1 MLLKKFDLNK
11 ILKMFGRRLLNNKHH
26 RINNDSK
33 PFINKTNYKSKIFD
47 EEIKFNEEKE
57 EDLPFVKENDNKDDF
72 NKIPENTNNKN
83 EVKEKKKSVI
93 VNRAGNFLSFS
104 SGITLN
110 EENENE
116 KRGIYDLDSTTGNF
130 LKDNFSSQK
139 YYEGTSKKSNDIDH
153 FFAPLTQEDLQ
164 KINDSKKTKSKSNK
178 FIPKEIDLDKFNQS
192 NIDIINK
199 YSQKT
204 KKINNNDELEFN
216 LSNEDDPYAIE
227 DESSGEIKKIP
238 KNKMKLIN
246 KLGIDLED
254 ETELNKDIDNIIK
267 DKVDRI
273 KEVKQHQRK
282 CLLVENLD
290 GLYGKSQNPNDILRG
305 IYDTLNDEN
314 NDSEYEE
321 EIDKWENAQFKSGI
335 KLNQLNLNNDFNS
348 AYKTNEIDNNFKYQN
363 LYDKLMK
370 NKELEYDE
378 LINNYSQIVERD
390 KSLLHNYVNKKND
403 YNIELNKIL
412 NNKKKLEDDLDRY
425 IKQYNELKKF
435 LIKIIEEKED
445 TNINDIDLDAFYVS
459 D

>member
-1 MLLKKFDLNK
+1 
-11 ILKMFGRRLLNNKHH
+11 MFGRRLLNNKQH
-26 RINNDSK
+26 RTNNEIKPYNNNINNK
-33 PFINKTNYKSKIFD
+33 KKFFD

-57 EDLPFVKENDNKDDF
+57 IDFPIVNENHIKEDYNT
-72 NKIPENTNNKN
+72 NKIIDNINNKK
-83 EVKEKKKSVI
+83 EIKEKKKSVI
-93 VNRAGNFLSFS
+93 VNKAGNFLSFS
-104 SGITLN
+104 SGIALD

-116 KRGIYDLDSTTGNF
+116 NRGIYDINDTTGNF

-139 YYEGTSKKSNDIDH
+139 YYEGNIKKKNDIDH

-164 KINDSKKTKSKSNK
+164 KINDSKKTNTKTRGNK

-199 YSQKT
+199 YSQKP
-204 KKINNNDELEFN
+204 KRINNNDELEFN
-216 LSNEDDPYAIE
+216 LDNEDDAYAID

-254 ETELNKDIDNIIK
+254 ETEINKDIDNIIK

-321 EIDKWENAQFKSGI
+321 EIDKWEKAQFKSGI
-335 KLNQLNLNNDFNS
+335 KLNQLNLNNNFYSQN
-348 AYKTNEIDNNFKYQN
+348 KTNEIDTNFKYQN
-363 LYDKLMK
+363 LYEKLMK
-370 NKELEYDE
+370 KEGLEYDE
-378 LINNYSQIVERD
+378 ITNNFTQIVERD

-412 NNKKKLEDDLDRY
+412 DNKKKLENDLERY
-425 IKQYNELKKF
+425 IKQYKELKKF
-435 LIKIIEEKED
+435 LIKLIEEKED
-445 TNINDIDLDAFYVS
+445 TNINDIDLDVFYVS

>member
-1 MLLKKFDLNK
+1 
-11 ILKMFGRRLLNNKHH
+11 MFGRRLLNNKQH
-26 RINNDSK
+26 RTNNETKSYNNNINNK
-33 PFINKTNYKSKIFD
+33 KKFFD

-57 EDLPFVKENDNKDDF
+57 IDF
-72 NKIPENTNNKN
+72 PSINENKIKEDYNNNKIIDN
-83 EVKEKKKSVI
+83 INNKKEIKEKKKSVI
-93 VNRAGNFLSFS
+93 VNKAGNFLSFS
-104 SGITLN
+104 SGIALD

-116 KRGIYDLDSTTGNF
+116 KRGIYDINDTTGNF

-139 YYEGTSKKSNDIDH
+139 YYEGNIKKNNDIDH

-164 KINDSKKTKSKSNK
+164 KINDSKKTNTKTRGNK

-199 YSQKT
+199 YSQKP

-216 LSNEDDPYAIE
+216 LDNEDDAYSID

-254 ETELNKDIDNIIK
+254 ETEINKDIDNIIK

-314 NDSEYEE
+314 DDSEYEE
-321 EIDKWENAQFKSGI
+321 EIDKWEKAQFKSGI
-335 KLNQLNLNNDFNS
+335 KLNQLNLNNNFYSQN
-348 AYKTNEIDNNFKYQN
+348 KTNEIDTNFKYQN
-363 LYDKLMK
+363 LYEKLMK
-370 NKELEYDE
+370 KEGLEYDE
-378 LINNYSQIVERD
+378 LINNFTQIVERD

-412 NNKKKLEDDLDRY
+412 DNKKKLENDLERY
-425 IKQYNELKKF
+425 IKQYKELKKF
-435 LIKIIEEKED
+435 LIKVIEEKED
-445 TNINDIDLDAFYVS
+445 TNINDIDLDVFYVS

>member
-1 MLLKKFDLNK
+1 
-11 ILKMFGRRLLNNKHH
+11 
-26 RINNDSK
+26 
-33 PFINKTNYKSKIFD
+33 
-47 EEIKFNEEKE
+47 
-57 EDLPFVKENDNKDDF
+57 
-72 NKIPENTNNKN
+72 
-83 EVKEKKKSVI
+83 
-93 VNRAGNFLSFS
+93 
-104 SGITLN
+104 
-110 EENENE
+110 
-116 KRGIYDLDSTTGNF
+116 
-130 LKDNFSSQK
+130 
-139 YYEGTSKKSNDIDH
+139 
-153 FFAPLTQEDLQ
+153 
-164 KINDSKKTKSKSNK
+164 
-178 FIPKEIDLDKFNQS
+178 
-192 NIDIINK
+192 
-199 YSQKT
+199 
-204 KKINNNDELEFN
+204 
-216 LSNEDDPYAIE
+216 
-227 DESSGEIKKIP
+227 
-238 KNKMKLIN
+238 MKLIN

-254 ETELNKDIDNIIK
+254 ETELNKDIDSIIK

-435 LIKIIEEKED
+435 LINIIEEKED
-445 TNINDIDLDAFYVS
+445 TNINDIDLDKFYVS